1 MINILFMLETGG
13 PGGAETVLLNVVSN
27 LNRKE
32 FRPYV
37 VLLKKGWAYERLQ
50 EVTGDVHVIS
60 SRRGYDLSLIA
71 KIYKFIKDNSIH
83 IVNSHLK
90 DMNVYSSI
98 AARLVG
104 VPHVA
109 VEHGN
114 VHLGPLSL
122 QKKVKVKL
130 TNTFTTRYIAISRY
144 TLGKL
149 KNIIGDDR
157 KIKVIYNGVRDGV
170 LQRAVSKSTLGF
182 DREDFL
188 VLNLANLYPV
198 KNHKSLIAVAK
209 RVVEAEPGTRFLI
222 AGRGEMEGELS
233 HMIHA
238 LGLDKNVILLG
249 YRSDA
254 ERFLSACDAYLQTSV
269 SEGLPVSVIEAMSY
283 GKPVVATDVGGTAEL
298 IDKILV
304 KPDDVETIAEKLLT
318 LIRDQKF
325 REKLGDENYLK
336 YKKMFTVS
344 TMVSE
349 YEQLYKS
356 LVSEET
362 RAQYQGTIK
371 D

>member
-1 MINILFMLETGG
+1 MINILYMLETGG

-37 VLLKKGWAYERLQ
+37 VLLKKGWAYERLK
-50 EVTGDVHVIS
+50 EVTDDIYIIP
-60 SRRGYDLSLIA
+60 SRRGYDLSLIV
-71 KIYKFIKDNSIH
+71 KIYRFIRGNNIH
-83 IVNSHLK
+83 VVNSHLK

-122 QKKVKVKL
+122 QKKVKIKL
-130 TNTFTTRYIAISRY
+130 TNTFTTKYIAISRY
-144 TLGKL
+144 TRGKL
-149 KNIIGDDR
+149 RDIIGNDR
-157 KIKVIYNGVRDGV
+157 KIEVIYNGVQDRTS
-170 LQRAVSKSTLGF
+170 QKAVNKSDIGF
-182 DREDFL
+182 NREDFL

-198 KNHKSLIAVAK
+198 KNHKSLIRVAK
-209 RVVEAEPGTRFLI
+209 RVVETEPRARFLI
-222 AGRGEMEGELS
+222 AGRGEMEGELL
-233 HMIHA
+233 HMIHE
-238 LGLDKNVILLG
+238 LGLDEHVILLG

-254 ERFLSACDAYLQTSV
+254 ERFLSACDVYLQTSV
-269 SEGLPVSVIEAMSY
+269 SEGLPVSVIEAMSH

-298 IDKILV
+298 IDTILV
-304 KPDDVETIAEKLLT
+304 EPDDVETMAEKLLT
-318 LIRDQKF
+318 LIRDRNF
-325 REKLGDENYLK
+325 RERLGEENYLK
-336 YKKMFTVS
+336 YKKMFTIN
-344 TMVSE
+344 TMASE

-362 RAQYQGTIK
+362 RARYQGTIK
-371 D
+371 G